1 VDQLVAWYDADA
13 SRFFLTGWL
22 SGPAGSA
29 AVELADGRI
38 VVDVDYASPGTI
50 SHIEVGAAYPF
61 ADDVA
66 ASLAALTGV
75 PYLAT
80 RLRDVD
86 ETPRV
91 VWARERAGSRPEMH
105 VAGPVGRLA
114 LLLAEH
120 RNPRRSGRAHGAAA
134 LEAANL
140 IGDLDPALQVTHP
153 PLPLW
158 SEAARLLDAMDPVPD
173 GPLSRALR
181 IAAGRSAPVDP
192 DLSRQLSRLAE
203 TAAPRSTRLASMAA
217 DDPAANLAA
226 FGMRRGEIQLR
237 TSVRRSRKALDMPV
251 EVAPDLDVSPSVS
264 TLHDGVVRVGATGTR
279 AASPPLYLRVF
290 RNARV
295 PVPLAVVP
303 FVPTRFDSANATAVV
318 PRDLARDDLLVEVTV
333 TPEALPLLPS
343 VRRFG
348 RAIRIGQDASRLT
361 RRGSEISAAAE
372 WERDALEWRG
382 LGDDRRA
389 NLAARFA
396 EGNQDP
402 YRSPRRRV
410 RQLLPTD
417 VPLLSDLVE

>member
-13 SRFFLTGWL
+13 SRYFLTGWL

-29 AVELADGRI
+29 AVELADERV

-50 SHIEVGAAYPF
+50 SHIEVDAACPF

-91 VWARERAGSRPEMH
+91 VWARERVRSRPEMH

-120 RNPRRSGRAHGAAA
+120 RNPRRSAPARGAAA

-140 IGDLDPALQVTHP
+140 IGDLDPALGVTHRP
-153 PLPLW
+153 VNLW
-158 SEAARLLDAMDPVPD
+158 SEAARLLGGMDAAPE
-173 GPLSRALR
+173 GTLAQALR
-181 IAAGRSAPVDP
+181 IAAGRCAPVDP
-192 DLSRQLSRLAE
+192 ELSRQLSHLAA
-203 TAAPRSTRLASMAA
+203 TAAPRHARPAYMAA
-217 DDPAANLAA
+217 DDTAANLPV
-226 FGMRRGEIQLR
+226 FGVRRGEIQLR
-237 TSVRRSRKALDMPV
+237 TSARHAREMLDMPV
-251 EVAPDLDVSPSVS
+251 EIAPDLDVSPSVS

-279 AASPPLYLRVF
+279 AARPPLYLRVF
-290 RNARV
+290 RNAKV

-318 PRDLARDDLLVEVTV
+318 PRDLACDDLLVEVTV
-333 TPEALPLLPS
+333 TPEAQPLLPS

-348 RAIRIGQDASRLT
+348 RAIRIGQDARRLT
-361 RRGSEISAAAE
+361 RRGNEISAAAE
-372 WERDALEWRG
+372 WERDAQEWRN

-410 RQLLPTD
+410 RQLLPAD